1 MLAIIC
7 VSTLL
12 CIVLGVKNVVWS
24 RGKAWGVYGRQFLLR
39 FSKLC
44 SNPNFIECMQFK
56 DNSIKIKQRVIK
68 VLSSKEKKK
77 DNKKASS
84 NILVQT
90 SITNK

>member
-24 RGKAWGVYGRQFLLR
+24 RGKPWGVYGRFFLLR
-39 FSKLC
+39 FSNLG

-56 DNSIKIKQRVIK
+56 DNSIMIKKR
-68 VLSSKEKKK
+68 
-77 DNKKASS
+77 
-84 NILVQT
+84 
-90 SITNK
+90 